1 LPQDLA
7 LVRSEGGDTTVA
19 TAQATGVLSLRIV
32 IPGQGVVAANT
43 GREIRIFTIDT
54 ATDEVISFEV
64 MVDSGLD
71 RPLEG
76 AALHAV
82 CEALA

>member
-1 LPQDLA
+1 MA
-7 LVRSEGGDTTVA
+7 TVR
-19 TAQATGVLSLRIV
+19 ATGVLSLRIV

-64 MVDSGLD
+64 MVDSSYD
-71 RPLEG
+71 RQLEG
-76 AALHAV
+76 AALDVV